1 MSQLYVYVHL
11 IHNTRY
17 VYIRYVNILRYFSI
31 FFEKLEQKVKTKVDI
46 KALLNY
52 KQFTLKKEKEVGKYK
67 KKNLT
72 L

>member
-31 FFEKLEQKVKTKVDI
+31 FFEKLEQKVKTK
-46 KALLNY
+46 ALLNY
-52 KQFTLKKEKEVGKYK
+52 KQFTLKEEKEVGKYK